1 MRLFHQPC
9 QIRGPTQLG
18 VRERVGEGGGGGG
31 GGGVERGRES
41 GGRDRRKEGIEKDR
55 ETQPESLYHTHH
67 DKHYGRIWEYSH
79 EQ

>member
-9 QIRGPTQLG
+9 QIRGLTQLG

-31 GGGVERGRES
+31 VERGRES
-41 GGRDRRKEGIEKDR
+41 GGRDGRKEGIEKDR

-67 DKHYGRIWEYSH
+67 DKHYGRICECSH